1 MPKTL
6 KVRIESDAVEKL
18 VTSDFARGIEEL
30 IWNAIDDDAHKISVD
45 FKYNEAGGLTE
56 IRVTDD
62 GNGINFDEASDLFGA
77 IGGSNK
83 KKQKTSPKLGRK
95 LHGEEG
101 KGRYRAFAVG
111 KHICWS
117 STYLERGKLV
127 SFDIS
132 IGSFD
137 LTHVSMS
144 DPVGSDGKDTGC
156 SVSITQINQGATR
169 LDDDVAIQNLLSR
182 LAPTIIE
189 DQSIRIKYNG
199 QKLDLKNAIESTVTH
214 KVKQQANH
222 KHAAINAELKIIE
235 WKKKSSGRTVL
246 YWCDEN
252 GFCLSETEPKLKS
265 NRFNFSA
272 YVKSKNFRRLHD
284 DGRLLP
290 ELDEEARQYN
300 SLCVAQLQDYVRNR
314 IASEASEIIQQMQNE
329 QTYPYDSPPRTAV
342 EKAERDVFGICVST
356 VHEFLPDLRNTD
368 KTSQKLTYR
377 LLREALESKP
387 TTLGDIF
394 TEVLRLPKDKQ
405 EELAVLLKRTSLSSI
420 IQTATTVSDRLAFIS
435 GLEQITHDKQFKK
448 HVRERKELHRIL
460 ANELW
465 IFGDQFTL
473 GTDDVTLTKVLR
485 QHRDLLKLAPVPKD
499 GKKKSA
505 GGGLGDIPDL
515 SLWRNYYRS
524 GRKDE
529 FEHLVIELK
538 RPKVHISQTEIVQ
551 IKRYATTVMN
561 DSNFDKSRTRW
572 RFIVIGDDI
581 AADAVDDCN
590 QRNRESGHIADGP
603 FHDIFVFKW
612 AQIIHDAKIKL
623 QWIQKS
629 LDIRV
634 EDDCEGIEYLRKR
647 YAEFLPA
654 QVAATVA

>member
-6 KVRIESDAVEKL
+6 KVSIESDAVEKL

-30 IWNAIDDDAHKISVD
+30 IWNAIDDDAHTINVD

-56 IRVTDD
+56 VKVTDD
-62 GNGINFDEASDLFGA
+62 GNGIDFNKASDVFGA
-77 IGGSNK
+77 IGGSSK
-83 KKQKTSPKLGRK
+83 KKQKTSIKLGRK

-101 KGRYRAFAVG
+101 KGRYRAFAIG
-111 KHICWS
+111 KHICWT
-117 STYLERGKLV
+117 STCLERGKLV
-127 SFDIS
+127 DFDIS
-132 IGSFD
+132 IGTCD
-137 LTHVSMS
+137 LTRVSMS
-144 DPVGSDGKDTGC
+144 DPVESNGKNTGC
-156 SVSITQINQGATR
+156 AVRISQINPGATR

-189 DQSIRIKYNG
+189 DQSIKIKYNG
-199 QKLDLKNAIESTVTH
+199 QNLDLKNAIESTVTQ
-214 KVKQQANH
+214 KVRQQANH
-222 KHAAINAELKIIE
+222 EHAAINAELKIIE
-235 WKKKSSGRTVL
+235 WKKKTSGKTVL

-272 YVKSKNFRRLHD
+272 YIKSKNFRRLHD
-284 DGRLLP
+284 DDRLLP

-300 SLCVAQLQDYVRNR
+300 ALCVSQLQDYIRSR
-314 IASEASEIIQQMQNE
+314 IASEASEIIQQMHDE
-329 QTYPYDSPPRTAV
+329 HTYPYDSPPQTAV
-342 EKAERDVFGICVST
+342 EKAEREVFGICVST

-368 KTSQKLTYR
+368 KTSQKFTYR

-387 TTLGDIF
+387 TTISEIF
-394 TEVLRLPKDKQ
+394 AEVLRLPKDKQ
-405 EELAVLLKRTSLSSI
+405 EELADLLKRTSLSCI

-473 GTDDVTLTKVLR
+473 GTDDVTLAKVLR
-485 QHRDLLKLAPVPKD
+485 QHRDLLKLAPVLKG
-499 GKKKSA
+499 GKKKSPS
-505 GGGLGDIPDL
+505 GGLSDIPDL
-515 SLWRNYYRS
+515 SLWRNYYRA
-524 GRKDE
+524 GRNDE

-572 RFIVIGDDI
+572 RFVVIGDDI
-581 AADAVDDCN
+581 AADSVDDCN
-590 QRNRESGHIADGP
+590 QRNREPGHIADGP
-603 FHDIFVFKW
+603 FHDIYVFKW
-612 AQIIHDAKIKL
+612 SQIIHDAKIRL

-629 LDIRV
+629 LEIRV
-634 EDDCEGIEYLRKR
+634 ENDCEGIEYLRKR

-654 QVAATVA
+654 QVVATVA